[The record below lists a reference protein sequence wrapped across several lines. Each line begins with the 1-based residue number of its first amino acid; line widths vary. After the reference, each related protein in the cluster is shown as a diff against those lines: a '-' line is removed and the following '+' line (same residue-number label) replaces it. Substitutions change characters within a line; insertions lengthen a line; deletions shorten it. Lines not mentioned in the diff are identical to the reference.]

1 MMTKLSLVLALIC
14 IGLVAALTVTAAP
27 TWSGDSI
34 GGTLLLFHMAA
45 GGALVV
51 ALPVYALVG
60 AATGSPKT
68 AAVTESGQRL
78 RSVSFWCLLALGW
91 VTIGTVF
98 VCMLPIPST
107 DQMHQLILWHAVA
120 GYGMTIA
127 AIGLLVGWMLS
138 GKASR

>member
-1 MMTKLSLVLALIC
+1 MMSKLSTVLALIC

-34 GGTLLLFHMAA
+34 SGKPLLFHMAA

-51 ALPVYALVG
+51 VLPIYALVG
-60 AATGSPKT
+60 AANNSRKS
-68 AAVTESGQRL
+68 AAVTEIGQRL
-78 RSVSFWCLLALGW
+78 HSVSFWSLLALGW

-138 GKASR
+138 GKANR